1 MVIVGM
7 KINMTLEII
16 EMDIHQINSA
26 IMFGD
31 LTDIELNSIID
42 AVKFRRKCLVEQSK
56 RQLTIGSE
64 VTWPSTKRNI
74 TFTGT
79 VIKIAQKY
87 VTVKSPAVG
96 TWKVPANMISVI

>member
-1 MVIVGM
+1 
-7 KINMTLEII
+7 
-16 EMDIHQINSA
+16 MDIHQINSA

-42 AVKFRRKCLVEQSK
+42 AVKFRRDVLTEQSK

-64 VTWPSTKRNI
+64 VSWRSFKSGL

-87 VTVKSPAVG
+87 VTVKTPVE